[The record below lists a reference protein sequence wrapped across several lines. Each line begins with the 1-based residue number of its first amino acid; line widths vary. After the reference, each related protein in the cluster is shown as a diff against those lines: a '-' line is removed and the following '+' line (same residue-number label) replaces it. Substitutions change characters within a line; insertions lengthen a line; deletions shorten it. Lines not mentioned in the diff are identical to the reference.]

1 LQLLR
6 GASSLAVKSQ
16 QVRERPF
23 GLSAEGVASNA
34 APAASNAL
42 EDEDDDEHEALGEQ
56 LQPRIMCG

>member
-1 LQLLR
+1 MALD
-6 GASSLAVKSQ
+6 SQ

-34 APAASNAL
+34 VPAASNAL